1 MSPAQIQEVEG
12 LVNEQVLENKEV
24 NIFFTSLDEAK
35 KMGAMALFGENMV
48 KPLEWCRCPTGPW
61 SFAVVLMQS
70 ERATL
75 VCSIS

>member
-1 MSPAQIQEVEG
+1 VER

-35 KMGAMALFGENMV
+35 KMGAMALFGEKYGETV
-48 KPLEWCRCPTGPW
+48 RVVQVPDW
-61 SFAVVLMQS
+61 SMELCGGTHAKRTV
-70 ERATL
+70 TL